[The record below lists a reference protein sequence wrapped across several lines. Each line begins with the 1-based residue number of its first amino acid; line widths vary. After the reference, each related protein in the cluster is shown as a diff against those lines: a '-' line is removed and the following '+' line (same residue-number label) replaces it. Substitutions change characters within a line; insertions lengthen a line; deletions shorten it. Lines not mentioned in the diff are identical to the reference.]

1 VRTPSGEP
9 VTGVKALVDGRPVA
23 QERGVKI
30 VGQPTGQTE
39 DIRELKVSVPERDA
53 EITVIAENRFASSEA
68 ATVRIKWAGKVKKD
82 EFIIKPKLYVL
93 AIGVSAYRDKKLV
106 LGLAAKDARDFAT
119 ALVKQQGEG
128 MLYREVVKKVLTDEQ
143 ATKDDILDGLDW
155 IQKETTS
162 KDVAMVF
169 LAGHGV
175 NDSNGIYYYLPVN
188 ADIEKLK
195 RSAVP
200 FSDIKNTIASLAG
213 KTLFFIDTCHS
224 GNIMGSRRGIS
235 DLTGVINEL
244 TSAENGAVVFASS
257 TGNQYSLED
266 PSWGN
271 GAFTK
276 ALVEGF
282 GGKADYTGKGKISIN
297 MLDLY
302 LSERVKDLTK
312 GKQTPTT
319 TKPQTVPDFPI
330 AVRK

>member
-1 VRTPSGEP
+1 
-9 VTGVKALVDGRPVA
+9 
-23 QERGVKI
+23 
-30 VGQPTGQTE
+30 
-39 DIRELKVSVPERDA
+39 
-53 EITVIAENRFASSEA
+53 
-68 ATVRIKWAGKVKKD
+68 
-82 EFIIKPKLYVL
+82 
-93 AIGVSAYRDKKLV
+93 
-106 LGLAAKDARDFAT
+106 
-119 ALVKQQGEG
+119 
-128 MLYREVVKKVLTDEQ
+128 MLYREVVEKVLTDEQ

-155 IQKETTS
+155 IQKQTTS

>member
-1 VRTPSGEP
+1 
-9 VTGVKALVDGRPVA
+9 
-23 QERGVKI
+23 
-30 VGQPTGQTE
+30 
-39 DIRELKVSVPERDA
+39 
-53 EITVIAENRFASSEA
+53 
-68 ATVRIKWAGKVKKD
+68 
-82 EFIIKPKLYVL
+82 
-93 AIGVSAYRDKKLV
+93 
-106 LGLAAKDARDFAT
+106 
-119 ALVKQQGEG
+119 
-128 MLYREVVKKVLTDEQ
+128 
-143 ATKDDILDGLDW
+143 
-155 IQKETTS
+155 
-162 KDVAMVF
+162 MVF

-276 ALVEGF
+276 ALVEGL